1 MSGYSPVLIGKPLIW
16 SLMRL
21 LLPDIETAFLRRKEK
36 RPDVNDADV
45 GVGLHPHPD
54 RRYTT

>member
-1 MSGYSPVLIGKPLIW
+1 MSGYSLVLIGKTLIW

-21 LLPDIETAFLRRKEK
+21 LSLHIETAFLKKKEK

-45 GVGLHPHPD
+45 GVGVHPHPD
-54 RRYTT
+54 RRYTK